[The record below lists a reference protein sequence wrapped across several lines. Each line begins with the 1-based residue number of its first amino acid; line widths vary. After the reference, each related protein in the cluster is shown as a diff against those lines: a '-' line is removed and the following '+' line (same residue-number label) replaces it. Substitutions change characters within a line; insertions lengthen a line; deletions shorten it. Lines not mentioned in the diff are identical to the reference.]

1 MTFIINIIQKF
12 SKQLFSIYGIIFFS
26 FIYLPLL
33 TVIFLSFNSNP
44 INMMVWDGFT
54 FDWYKSIFGYSTK
67 LDEDAIYLE
76 STDQL
81 LSSLKNSLIVST
93 TTTII
98 STFIGTMT
106 ALALA
111 RFRFKF
117 KSFYRALIF
126 LPMLIPDIVLG
137 IALLI
142 FFVTIGIKLSLLSII
157 IGHCTFLSSY
167 VFIVV
172 SARLAGM
179 NETLEEAS
187 FDLGAN
193 RLTTFR
199 KITLPIISPGIIG
212 GALLA
217 FIISLDDLVITYFI
231 SGVGSTTLPVF
242 IYGIMRRGIKPE
254 INAIATLM
262 IIASL
267 SPLFFYPNNF
277 LYFLTLII
285 IVYEPLTIGIFSLQK
300 NLTISSAQEFSN
312 TTKLIMITGMITTFL
327 LNINIY

>member
-12 SKQLFSIYGIIFFS
+12 SKQLFSIYGIIFFT

-93 TTTII
+93 TTTTI
-98 STFIGTMT
+98 STIIGTMT

-179 NETLEEAS
+179 NETFEEAS

-262 IIASL
+262 IVASL
-267 SPLFFYPNNF
+267 IIAGAG
-277 LYFLTLII
+277 LYFR
-285 IVYEPLTIGIFSLQK
+285 SK
-300 NLTISSAQEFSN
+300 
-312 TTKLIMITGMITTFL
+312 TTK
-327 LNINIY
+327 

>member
-1 MTFIINIIQKF
+1 MTFIINIIQKY

-81 LSSLKNSLIVST
+81 LSSLKNSIIVST
-93 TTTII
+93 TTTTI

-142 FFVTIGIKLSLLSII
+142 YFVTIGIKLSLLSII

-193 RLTTFR
+193 RLTTFK
-199 KITLPIISPGIIG
+199 KITLPLIYPGIIG

-262 IIASL
+262 IVVSLLIAAAG
-267 SPLFFYPNNF
+267 
-277 LYFLTLII
+277 LYFR
-285 IVYEPLTIGIFSLQK
+285 SK
-300 NLTISSAQEFSN
+300 
-312 TTKLIMITGMITTFL
+312 TTK
-327 LNINIY
+327 

>member
-12 SKQLFSIYGIIFFS
+12 SKQLFSIYGIIFFT

-93 TTTII
+93 TTTTI
-98 STFIGTMT
+98 STIIGTMT

-172 SARLAGM
+172 STRLAGM
-179 NETLEEAS
+179 NETFEEAS

-262 IIASL
+262 IVASL
-267 SPLFFYPNNF
+267 LIAGAG
-277 LYFLTLII
+277 LYFR
-285 IVYEPLTIGIFSLQK
+285 SK
-300 NLTISSAQEFSN
+300 
-312 TTKLIMITGMITTFL
+312 TTK
-327 LNINIY
+327 

>member
-93 TTTII
+93 TTTTI

-111 RFRFKF
+111 RFRFKL

-193 RLTTFR
+193 RFTTFR
-199 KITLPIISPGIIG
+199 KITLPLISPGIIG

-262 IIASL
+262 IVVSLLIAGAG
-267 SPLFFYPNNF
+267 
-277 LYFLTLII
+277 LYFR
-285 IVYEPLTIGIFSLQK
+285 SK
-300 NLTISSAQEFSN
+300 
-312 TTKLIMITGMITTFL
+312 TTK
-327 LNINIY
+327 

>member
-12 SKQLFSIYGIIFFS
+12 SKQLFSIYGIIFFT

-98 STFIGTMT
+98 STIIGTMT

-212 GALLA
+212 GSLLA

-262 IIASL
+262 IVASL
-267 SPLFFYPNNF
+267 LIAGAG
-277 LYFLTLII
+277 LYFR
-285 IVYEPLTIGIFSLQK
+285 SK
-300 NLTISSAQEFSN
+300 
-312 TTKLIMITGMITTFL
+312 TTK
-327 LNINIY
+327 

>member
-76 STDQL
+76 STEQL

-98 STFIGTMT
+98 STLIGTMT

-262 IIASL
+262 IVASL
-267 SPLFFYPNNF
+267 IIAGAG
-277 LYFLTLII
+277 LYFR
-285 IVYEPLTIGIFSLQK
+285 SK
-300 NLTISSAQEFSN
+300 
-312 TTKLIMITGMITTFL
+312 TTK
-327 LNINIY
+327 

>member
-81 LSSLKNSLIVST
+81 LSSLKNSLLVST
-93 TTTII
+93 TTTTI

-117 KSFYRALIF
+117 KAFYRALIF

-179 NETLEEAS
+179 NETFEEAS

-262 IIASL
+262 IVASL
-267 SPLFFYPNNF
+267 LIAGAG
-277 LYFLTLII
+277 LYFR
-285 IVYEPLTIGIFSLQK
+285 SK
-300 NLTISSAQEFSN
+300 
-312 TTKLIMITGMITTFL
+312 TTK
-327 LNINIY
+327 

>member
-93 TTTII
+93 TTTTI
-98 STFIGTMT
+98 STIIGTMT

-179 NETLEEAS
+179 NETFEEAS

-262 IIASL
+262 IVASL
-267 SPLFFYPNNF
+267 IIAGAG
-277 LYFLTLII
+277 LYFR
-285 IVYEPLTIGIFSLQK
+285 SK
-300 NLTISSAQEFSN
+300 
-312 TTKLIMITGMITTFL
+312 TTK
-327 LNINIY
+327 

>member
-44 INMMVWDGFT
+44 INMMVLDGFT

-93 TTTII
+93 TTTTI

-199 KITLPIISPGIIG
+199 KITLPLISPGIIG

-242 IYGIMRRGIKPE
+242 IYGMMRRGIKPE

-262 IIASL
+262 IVVSLLIAGAG
-267 SPLFFYPNNF
+267 
-277 LYFLTLII
+277 LYFR
-285 IVYEPLTIGIFSLQK
+285 SK
-300 NLTISSAQEFSN
+300 
-312 TTKLIMITGMITTFL
+312 TTK
-327 LNINIY
+327 

>member
-12 SKQLFSIYGIIFFS
+12 SKQLFSIYGIIFFT

-93 TTTII
+93 TTTTI
-98 STFIGTMT
+98 STIIGTMT

-199 KITLPIISPGIIG
+199 KITLPLISPGIIG

-262 IIASL
+262 IVASL
-267 SPLFFYPNNF
+267 IIAGAG
-277 LYFLTLII
+277 LYFR
-285 IVYEPLTIGIFSLQK
+285 SK
-300 NLTISSAQEFSN
+300 
-312 TTKLIMITGMITTFL
+312 TTK
-327 LNINIY
+327 

>member
-12 SKQLFSIYGIIFFS
+12 SKQLFSIYGIIFFT

-81 LSSLKNSLIVST
+81 LSSLKNSLIVSIT
-93 TTTII
+93 TTTI
-98 STFIGTMT
+98 STIIGTMT

-199 KITLPIISPGIIG
+199 KITLPLISPGIIG

-262 IIASL
+262 IVASL
-267 SPLFFYPNNF
+267 IIAGAG
-277 LYFLTLII
+277 LYFR
-285 IVYEPLTIGIFSLQK
+285 SK
-300 NLTISSAQEFSN
+300 
-312 TTKLIMITGMITTFL
+312 TTK
-327 LNINIY
+327 

>member
-81 LSSLKNSLIVST
+81 LSSLKNSLFVST
-93 TTTII
+93 TTTTI
-98 STFIGTMT
+98 STIIGTMT

-179 NETLEEAS
+179 NETFEEAS

-262 IIASL
+262 IVASL
-267 SPLFFYPNNF
+267 IIAGAG
-277 LYFLTLII
+277 LYFR
-285 IVYEPLTIGIFSLQK
+285 SK
-300 NLTISSAQEFSN
+300 
-312 TTKLIMITGMITTFL
+312 TTK
-327 LNINIY
+327 

>member
-44 INMMVWDGFT
+44 INMMIWDGFT

-93 TTTII
+93 TTTTI

-111 RFRFKF
+111 RFRFKL

-199 KITLPIISPGIIG
+199 KITLPLISPGIIG

-242 IYGIMRRGIKPE
+242 IYGMMRRGIKPE

-262 IIASL
+262 IVVSLLIAGAG
-267 SPLFFYPNNF
+267 
-277 LYFLTLII
+277 LYFR
-285 IVYEPLTIGIFSLQK
+285 SK
-300 NLTISSAQEFSN
+300 
-312 TTKLIMITGMITTFL
+312 TTK
-327 LNINIY
+327 

>member
-12 SKQLFSIYGIIFFS
+12 SKQLFSIYGIIFFT

-93 TTTII
+93 TTTTI
-98 STFIGTMT
+98 STIIGTMT

-179 NETLEEAS
+179 NETFEEAS

-231 SGVGSTTLPVF
+231 SGVESTTLPVF

-262 IIASL
+262 IVASL
-267 SPLFFYPNNF
+267 LIAGAG
-277 LYFLTLII
+277 LYFR
-285 IVYEPLTIGIFSLQK
+285 SK
-300 NLTISSAQEFSN
+300 
-312 TTKLIMITGMITTFL
+312 TTK
-327 LNINIY
+327 

>member
-81 LSSLKNSLIVST
+81 LSSLKNSIIVST
-93 TTTII
+93 TTTTI

-199 KITLPIISPGIIG
+199 KITLPLISPGIIG

-262 IIASL
+262 IVASL
-267 SPLFFYPNNF
+267 LIAGAG
-277 LYFLTLII
+277 LYFR
-285 IVYEPLTIGIFSLQK
+285 SK
-300 NLTISSAQEFSN
+300 
-312 TTKLIMITGMITTFL
+312 TTK
-327 LNINIY
+327 

>member
-93 TTTII
+93 TTTTI

-111 RFRFKF
+111 RFRFKL

-199 KITLPIISPGIIG
+199 KITLPLISPGIIG

-242 IYGIMRRGIKPE
+242 IYGMMRRGIKPE

-262 IIASL
+262 IVVSLLIAGAG
-267 SPLFFYPNNF
+267 
-277 LYFLTLII
+277 LYFR
-285 IVYEPLTIGIFSLQK
+285 SK
-300 NLTISSAQEFSN
+300 
-312 TTKLIMITGMITTFL
+312 TTK
-327 LNINIY
+327 

>member
-1 MTFIINIIQKF
+1 MINIINLIQKF
-12 SKQLFSIYGIIFFS
+12 SKQLFTFYGVLFFG
-26 FIYLPLL
+26 FIYLPLI
-33 TVIFLSFNSNP
+33 TIVFLSFNSNP
-44 INMMVWDGFT
+44 INMLVWDGFT

-81 LSSLKNSLIVST
+81 LSSVKNSLIVST

-98 STFIGTMT
+98 STIIGTIT
-106 ALALA
+106 AIALA
-111 RFRFKF
+111 RFRFRF

-126 LPMLIPDIVLG
+126 LPMMIPDIVLG
-137 IALLI
+137 IGLLI
-142 FFVTIGIKLSLLSII
+142 YFVTIGIKLSLLSII

-172 SARLAGM
+172 SARIAGM

-187 FDLGAN
+187 YDLGAG
-193 RLTTFR
+193 RLITFKR
-199 KITLPIISPGIIG
+199 ITLPLIAPGIIG

-231 SGVGSTTLPVF
+231 AGVDSTTLPVF

-262 IIASL
+262 IVVSLLIAAIG
-267 SPLFFYPNNF
+267 
-277 LYFLTLII
+277 LYFR
-285 IVYEPLTIGIFSLQK
+285 SK
-300 NLTISSAQEFSN
+300 N
-312 TTKLIMITGMITTFL
+312 TK
-327 LNINIY
+327 